1 MPKTGFNR
9 KFASRH
15 CEDKDGRNYS
25 NHFFLNFTSSV
36 EFYFSSWWRWTCTN
50 ENLWPHAVF
59 KSCSFSMAMLAAGN
73 LKGALSKAN
82 LVLSSKAHENGLAL
96 LF

>member
-1 MPKTGFNR
+1 
-9 KFASRH
+9 
-15 CEDKDGRNYS
+15 
-25 NHFFLNFTSSV
+25 
-36 EFYFSSWWRWTCTN
+36 
-50 ENLWPHAVF
+50 
-59 KSCSFSMAMLAAGN
+59 MAMLAAGN